1 MARLE
6 VALFRFGFCPGHHH
20 LRSDQRRKKY
30 RPEIGTLCSGDQN
43 YFIRDYFLFLDLLSV
58 EKMKLFAVL
67 VICFVVL
74 CAVFAN
80 AAKGAV
86 PGSDIQT
93 PKGSTLVKVGPKGS
107 TLYKLNTE
115 GSVYEDTPFVLNLA
129 HGSSYEQ
136 GYDTAYLMGDK
147 FIENYNNLMVSML
160 GDEWWEPAVA
170 GIISKFLNWQWNS
183 YLKVSLSGP
192 RLFDDVLF
200 ICSFFCLIFL
210 F

>member
-1 MARLE
+1 
-6 VALFRFGFCPGHHH
+6 
-20 LRSDQRRKKY
+20 
-30 RPEIGTLCSGDQN
+30 
-43 YFIRDYFLFLDLLSV
+43 
-58 EKMKLFAVL
+58 MKLFAVL